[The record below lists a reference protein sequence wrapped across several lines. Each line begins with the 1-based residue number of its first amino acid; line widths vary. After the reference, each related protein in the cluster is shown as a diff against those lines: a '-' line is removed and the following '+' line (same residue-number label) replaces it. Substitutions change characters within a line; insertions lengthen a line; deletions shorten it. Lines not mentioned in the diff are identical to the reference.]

1 MNLKELQE
9 RIQKNASAMINIYSI
24 IPEEWGVYDYYS
36 AIFRNR
42 YFRLRQRDDIL
53 INPYYLLEDYK
64 NLHPFDRMM
73 FLKLFIFYNVIN
85 PKSENPY
92 NMDTKFK
99 DIFEAYYAF
108 TQQLEENKRK
118 DRYYR

>member
-42 YFRLRQRDDIL
+42 YFRLRKGDDVL
-53 INPYYLLEDYK
+53 IDPHHLLEDYK
-64 NLHPFDRMM
+64 ALHPFDRVM
-73 FLKLFIFYNVIN
+73 FLRLFIFYNVIN

-92 NMDTKFK
+92 SMDTKFRN
-99 DIFEAYYAF
+99 IFEAYYAF